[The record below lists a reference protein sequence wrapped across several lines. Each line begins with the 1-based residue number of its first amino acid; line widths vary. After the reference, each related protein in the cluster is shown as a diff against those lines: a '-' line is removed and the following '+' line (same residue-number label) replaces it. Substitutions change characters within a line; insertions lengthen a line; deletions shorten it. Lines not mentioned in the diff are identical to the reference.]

1 MPLQRVLVTGGAGF
15 LGSHLTQSFRNQGV
29 SVRIF
34 DLAERPDWAR
44 GQGVEY
50 VRGDVRDGEALGT
63 ALEGVDAVIHA
74 AFASP
79 RQAPAVIES
88 VNVDGVLETC
98 RQALAHGVLR
108 FVLIS
113 STIVHNPPR
122 VHPFFRNAPLTRLD
136 MYRKSRTEAERV
148 VTEQGSAGLRVGIVR
163 PKTFVGP
170 GRISAF
176 TIVFEWIRLGKP
188 VLLLGKARS
197 RYQLLEIRDM
207 AEGIRLLAG
216 SEAEGVFSFGALN
229 FGTMRE
235 DLRSL
240 LDHAQTGARLRF
252 VPEMVARIGLRGM
265 ELAGIVPASEWH
277 YMSAWGRDSIVD
289 ISRAVEELGWRPR
302 WSNAEALQNAYDWY
316 VESIRVSGTA
326 KSVHPVPGSHRAF
339 MKLIETLLR

>member
-1 MPLQRVLVTGGAGF
+1 MFLYASLTLRSALTGLGGRASSMFAGTF
-15 LGSHLTQSFRNQGV
+15 ETGRHS
-29 SVRIF
+29 
-34 DLAERPDWAR
+34 AR
-44 GQGVEY
+44 Q
-50 VRGDVRDGEALGT
+50 
-63 ALEGVDAVIHA
+63 LEGVDAVIHA

-113 STIVHNPPR
+113 STIVDKPPR

-136 MYRKSRTEAERV
+136 MYRKSRTEAERLA
-148 VTEQGSAGLRVGIVR
+148 TEQRSAGLRVGIVR

-176 TIVFEWIRLGKP
+176 AIVFEWIRLGKP

-216 SEAEGVFSFGALN
+216 SEAEGVFLFGALN

-235 DLRSL
+235 DLQSL

-252 VPEMVARIGLRGM
+252 VPEMAARIGLRGM

-326 KSVHPVPGSHRAF
+326 KSIQPVPGSHRAF

>member
-29 SVRIF
+29 TVRVF
-34 DLAERPDWAR
+34 DLAQRPDWAR
-44 GQGVEY
+44 VQDVDY

-63 ALEGVDAVIHA
+63 ALAGVDAVIHA

-79 RQAPAVIES
+79 RQAPTVIES

-113 STIVHNPPR
+113 STIVDKPPR
-122 VHPFFRNAPLTRLD
+122 AHPFLRNAPLTRLD
-136 MYRKSRTEAERV
+136 VYRKSRIEAERV
-148 VTEQGSAGLRVGIVR
+148 ATEQRSGGLRVGIVR

-170 GRISAF
+170 GRVSAF
-176 TIVFEWIRLGKP
+176 AIVFDWIRLGKP

-216 SEAEGVFSFGALN
+216 SNAEGVFWFGALN
-229 FGTMRE
+229 FGTIRE
-235 DLRSL
+235 DLQAL
-240 LDHAQTGARLRF
+240 LNYAQTGARLRF
-252 VPEMVARIGLRGM
+252 VPEIVARIGLRGM
-265 ELAGIVPASEWH
+265 ELAGVVPPSEWH
-277 YMSAWGRDSIVD
+277 YMSAWSRDSVVD
-289 ISRAVEELGWRPR
+289 ISRAVEELGWHPR
-302 WSNAEALQNAYDWY
+302 WSNAEALRNAYDWY
-316 VESIRVSGTA
+316 VERIRISGTGQ
-326 KSVHPVPGSHRAF
+326 STHPLPASHRTF
-339 MKLIETLLR
+339 RKLIETLLP

>member
-1 MPLQRVLVTGGAGF
+1 LVTGGAGF

-34 DLAERPDWAR
+34 DLAERPDWAQ
-44 GQGVEY
+44 GQAVEY
-50 VRGDVRDGEALGT
+50 VRGDVRNGEAVGT

-88 VNVDGVLETC
+88 VNVGGVLETC

-113 STIVHNPPR
+113 STIVNKPPR
-122 VHPFFRNAPLTRLD
+122 VHPFTRLD
-136 MYRKSRTEAERV
+136 MYRKSRAEAERV
-148 VTEQGSAGLRVGIVR
+148 AMEQGSAGLRVGIVR

-176 TIVFEWIRLGKP
+176 TIMFEWIRLGKP

-216 SEAEGVFSFGALN
+216 SEAEGVFLFGALN

-235 DLRSL
+235 DLWSL
-240 LDHAQTGARLRF
+240 VDHAQTGARLRF

-277 YMSAWGRDSIVD
+277 YMSAWGRDSVVD

-302 WSNAEALQNAYDWY
+302 WSNAEALRNAYDWY

-326 KSVHPVPGSHRAF
+326 KSIHPVPGSHRAF